1 MTLLHVRSIED
12 AINMTPSPN
21 PTPSA
26 PDPIAIITAIG
37 SVVGGL
43 FYGIWLFISRR
54 NPGLKASEPES
65 GKQALISDVD
75 RAFDFAEDYRE
86 RLRQSESDIQTLRAE
101 LMTSKTDCLQQIE
114 AVNASRDKQLAAVI
128 LDYDSKIDR
137 LTGRV
142 RELEAMASGDGK

>member
-1 MTLLHVRSIED
+1 
-12 AINMTPSPN
+12 MTPTPN

-54 NPGLKASEPES
+54 NPGLKSSEPES

-86 RLRQSESDIQTLRAE
+86 RLRQSESRLQALEIALA
-101 LMTSKTDCLQQIE
+101 TSKTDCINQIE
-114 AVNASRDKQLAAVI
+114 AVNVARDKQLAAIVK
-128 LDYDSKIDR
+128 DYDSKIDR
-137 LTGRV
+137 LSTRV
-142 RELEAMASGDGK
+142 RELEANSPMGDGK

>member
-1 MTLLHVRSIED
+1 
-12 AINMTPSPN
+12 MTPSPN
-21 PTPSA
+21 PTPST
-26 PDPIAIITAIG
+26 PDPAALIIAIG
-37 SVVGGL
+37 SAIGGI
-43 FYGIWLFISRR
+43 FYGVYLFVSKLSGYK
-54 NPGLKASEPES
+54 PKASEPES

-86 RLRQSESDIQTLRAE
+86 RLRQSEADIQTLRAE

-114 AVNASRDKQLAAVI
+114 AVNAGRDKQLATVI

-137 LTGRV
+137 LTERV